1 MKIFSIFTKRDSKA
15 QTSTVQASE
24 LARIQA
30 QIFESA
36 LPPKRLE
43 AYFSDATDEYA
54 DVITQEAT
62 LRQMRANSRKVYLN
76 EGTSNHGAFISGIHA
91 TGGKGPSLRIIS
103 AKEKGRGGSD
113 PTAPE
118 LSEEEREHI
127 EWEWYYFSEAI
138 DLTEHIRQAVEALQ
152 FDGELFFRMVYD
164 PEIED
169 VQFNLEQI
177 EAKRVR
183 FPIEGETHPNIV
195 GGILFKGLHPK
206 SFFVIPKTLNPNFDW
221 NWQAVQVP
229 ACDMIHFFIPRLP
242 DQHRGMPWMQSVLND
257 IAETSIYEQ
266 YHLGAA
272 NAAARNSG
280 GVVEC
285 PADAAVGQKIEL
297 QPTYTAPNP
306 GEIKQLL
313 PGLTYKQGS
322 ANWPTSNYGPYIE
335 SKREKHAA
343 GMQLTKAMLT
353 NNFEKHNYSSFRGEM
368 IVYWEV
374 VSFIRQRLE
383 KMVLNRVFER
393 FMECLAAVDDIA
405 AEIVKKYQFR
415 LSRIPRYWV
424 WPPIPAYD
432 MEAQVK
438 ALSTAMAA
446 GFMSRKMCIEALGKD
461 FEQVETDRKED
472 DFAQD
477 SGSGGIQPDRQKV

>member
-1 MKIFSIFTKRDSKA
+1 MAK
-15 QTSTVQASE
+15 
-24 LARIQA
+24 IQA

-36 LPPKRLE
+36 LPPRRLE
-43 AYFSDATDEYA
+43 AYFADATDEYA
-54 DVITQEAT
+54 DVITQEST
-62 LRQMRANSRKVYLN
+62 LKEMRANSRKVYLN
-76 EGTSNHGAFISGIHA
+76 EGCTNHGVFISGIHA
-91 TGGKGPSLRIIS
+91 TGGKGPSLRIVS
-103 AKEKGRGGSD
+103 AKEKGRRGSD

-118 LSEEEREHI
+118 LTEGEREHL
-127 EWEWYYFSEAI
+127 EWEWFYFAQAI
-138 DLTEHIRQAVEALQ
+138 DLNEHIRQAVEALQ
-152 FDGELFFRMVYD
+152 YDGEMFFRMVFD
-164 PEIED
+164 PEIPQI
-169 VQFNLEQI
+169 QFNLEQI

-183 FPIEGETHPNIV
+183 FPFEGGWKSNMVAGIEFE
-195 GGILFKGLHPK
+195 GLHP
-206 SFFVIPKTLNPNFDW
+206 VRYYVVPKTLNPAMNW
-221 NWQAVQVP
+221 NWESCQVP
-229 ACDMIHFFIPRLP
+229 ACDMIHFFVPRLP

-257 IAETSIYEQ
+257 IAETNIYEQ

-285 PADAAVGQKIEL
+285 SADVASGQKIAL

-374 VSFIRQRLE
+374 VKFMRQRLE
-383 KMVLNRVFER
+383 RLMLDRIFER
-393 FMECLAAVDDIA
+393 FLECLTAVDELA
-405 AEIVKKYQFR
+405 AEIVRKYDFR
-415 LSRIPRYWV
+415 YARIPRYWI

-432 MEAQVK
+432 LEAQIK
-438 ALSTAMAA
+438 ALSGAQAA
-446 GFMSRKMCIEALGKD
+446 GFMSRKMCIEELGKD

-472 DFAQD
+472 DFGRDASS
-477 SGSGGIQPDRQKV
+477 SGQIQPEGKDV